1 MTELPSGT
9 VTFLFTDIEGSTRL
23 WESNPVAMQA
33 ALARHDAVLTA
44 TIERHG
50 GVVVKARGEGDSFF
64 AAFARASDAAGA
76 AITIQE
82 ALWAEAW
89 PANTLIRA
97 RIALHTGEV
106 ELREGDYYGAA
117 VNRCARL
124 RAAGHGGQILISQ
137 STYDLIRDAPPPGAE
152 LVSLGECRLRDLV
165 RPEQVFQLTALDLPA
180 EFPPLRTLDARPN
193 NLPVQRSPLIGREQ
207 DLADLQQL
215 ILRDDVGLVTLTGP
229 GGTGKTRLGLQVAA
243 DLLDHFADGAFFVNL
258 APISDVSLV
267 ASSIA
272 QALGIQ
278 TGTRP
283 AAEGLKDYASGKQL
297 LLILDNFEQ
306 ILSATPLVAEL
317 LSASAGLKIVVTSR
331 AALRIRGEY
340 EFPVPALALPN
351 PGRLPSPA
359 ALSQF
364 TAVALFI
371 ERATAIR
378 PDFAVTNENAPAVA
392 EICARLD
399 GLPLAI
405 ELAAARIRLLTPQA
419 MLARLDRR
427 LPLLTGGARDLPT
440 RHQTLRSTI
449 AWSYDLLDDDAER
462 ALFRRLGVFVG
473 GCTIEAIEAVC
484 ADVGNSESL
493 LALDGIE
500 SLVSKSLLRQEEGSA
515 GEPRFQMMET
525 IREFALEQLA
535 AAGETASL
543 RRQHATFFL
552 GLAEQAALH
561 LLGPR
566 QLPWLERLD
575 AENDNL
581 RAALSWSLAEPGE
594 VESAS
599 RVAVALFW
607 FWTFRSHLSEM
618 RDWLTR
624 ALDRSTGANRT
635 LLRARLLTQ
644 LAVADWQQGD
654 FSSARARGWLDESL
668 SICRELGA
676 ARDLAF
682 ALYFLGMI
690 AMATGDPATAEA
702 RYGESLTTYREL
714 GDAWGLSQPL
724 LGLGRVALERGDL
737 ERAQVYLEECLASV
751 RRAGEPF
758 GMAQALNSLGDVA
771 RRQGDYGRAR
781 ALYEEGLAHFGSLGT
796 RWSAAGLLHNL
807 AYVSLYQQDGTRA
820 AELFA
825 ESLALFREA
834 GDKRGLAE
842 CLAGFAAV
850 AAVGGQPARGA
861 RLFGASEAL
870 LEAIDARLS
879 PSNLT
884 DYERNLAVARGG
896 LDVVAFAAAWS
907 EGRAMPPELAAAYA
921 LEEAART

>member
-9 VTFLFTDIEGSTRL
+9 VTFLLTDIEGSTRL
-23 WESNPVAMQA
+23 WESDPEAMQA
-33 ALARHDAVLTA
+33 ALARHDAVLA
-44 TIERHG
+44 AAIGQHG

-64 AAFARASDAAGA
+64 AVFARASDAAGA

-82 ALWAEAW
+82 ALRAETW
-89 PANTLIRA
+89 PANAPIRA

-124 RAAGHGGQILISQ
+124 RAAGHGGQVLLSQ
-137 STYDLIRDAPPPGAE
+137 STYDLIRDVPPSGAE
-152 LVSLGECRLRDLV
+152 LVSLGECRLRDLI
-165 RPEQVFQLTALDLPA
+165 RPEQVFQLSTRALPA

-193 NLPVQRSPLIGREQ
+193 NLPVQRSLLIGREQ
-207 DLADLQQL
+207 ELADLQQL
-215 ILRDDVGLVTLTGP
+215 ILRADVGLVTLTGP
-229 GGTGKTRLGLQVAA
+229 GGTGKTRLSLQVAA

-258 APISDVSLV
+258 APISDASLV
-267 ASSIA
+267 ASTIA

-283 AAEGLKDYASGKQL
+283 AAEGIKDYVGGRQL
-297 LLILDNFEQ
+297 LLVLDNFEQ
-306 ILSATPLVAEL
+306 ILPAAPLVAEL
-317 LSASAGLKIVVTSR
+317 LGGSSGLKIMVTSR
-331 AALRIRGEY
+331 AALRVRGEY

-351 PGRLPSPA
+351 PRRLPSPG

-405 ELAAARIRLLTPQA
+405 ELAAARIRLLAPQA
-419 MLARLDRR
+419 MLTRLDRR

-440 RHQTLRSTI
+440 RQQTLRSTI

-462 ALFRRLGVFVG
+462 ALFRRMGVFVG
-473 GCTIEAIEAVC
+473 GCTIEATEAVC
-484 ADVGNSESL
+484 AAVGDGESL
-493 LALDGIE
+493 SALDGIE
-500 SLVSKSLLRQEEGSA
+500 SLVSKSLLRQEDGPD

-525 IREFALEQLA
+525 IREFALEQLT

-552 GLAEQAALH
+552 GLVAQADSQ
-561 LLGPR
+561 LLGPG
-566 QLPWLERLD
+566 QLAWLERLD

-594 VESAS
+594 AETAS
-599 RVAVALFW
+599 RLAVSLFW
-607 FWTFRSHLSEM
+607 FWTFRSHLLEM

-624 ALDRSTGANRT
+624 ALERSADADRT
-635 LLRARLLTQ
+635 LLRARLLIR

-668 SICRELGA
+668 SICREFGA
-676 ARDLAF
+676 TSDLAF
-682 ALYFLGMI
+682 ALYFLGNLSI
-690 AMATGDPATAEA
+690 ATGDPATAEV
-702 RYGESLTTYREL
+702 RYGESLAAYREL

-724 LGLGRVALERGDL
+724 LGLGRVALQRGDL
-737 ERAQVYLEECLASV
+737 ETAQVYLEECLASV

-758 GMAQALNSLGDVA
+758 SMAQALNSLGDVA

-781 ALYEEGLAHFGSLGT
+781 ARYEEGLAHFESLGT

-807 AYVSLYQQDGTRA
+807 GYVSLYQRDDTRA

-825 ESLALFREA
+825 ESLDLFREA

-850 AAVGGQPARGA
+850 AAAGGQPARAA

-870 LEAIDARLS
+870 LEVIDARLS

-884 DYERNLAVARGG
+884 DYERNLSIARGG
-896 LDVVAFAAAWS
+896 LNEAAFAAAWS
-907 EGRAMPPELAAAYA
+907 AGRAMPLEQAAAYA
-921 LEEAART
+921 LEEPVLS